1 MLVKERENSKVPDS
15 ILQTTDNQSIAVLN
29 LES

>member
-1 MLVKERENSKVPDS
+1 MLVKERENNKVPHS